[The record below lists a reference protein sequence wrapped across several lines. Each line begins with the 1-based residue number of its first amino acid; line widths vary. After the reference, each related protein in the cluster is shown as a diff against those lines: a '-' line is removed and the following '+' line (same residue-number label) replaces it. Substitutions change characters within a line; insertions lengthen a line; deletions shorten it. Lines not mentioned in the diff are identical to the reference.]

1 MAQPSRAGG
10 PANHALVEQPWFIH
24 QTGFLASL
32 ELKDAEVR
40 AYRTDP
46 VQVRQSY
53 CDKFLC
59 HMVKLPEQL
68 LMFKR
73 ARDTC
78 LGGVYALA
86 CLCCKPPQ
94 GLCCPAPGKA
104 QD

>member
-1 MAQPSRAGG
+1 MVHPPDRVSC
-10 PANHALVEQPWFIH
+10 L
-24 QTGFLASL
+24 L
-32 ELKDAEVR
+32 
-40 AYRTDP
+40 RT
-46 VQVRQSY
+46 QGCRGIKSSSKNGRQSY

>member
-46 VQVRQSY
+46 VQ
-53 CDKFLC
+53 
-59 HMVKLPEQL
+59 
-68 LMFKR
+68 R

-78 LGGVYALA
+78 LGGGYALHLHSA
-86 CLCCKPPQ
+86 YTSHLLVK
-94 GLCCPAPGKA
+94 LKTNRHLSRLNCPAI
-104 QD
+104 Q